1 MSQTNSQDFLIKKK
15 KKTVKTLIELLS
27 MSWDYMWPINQA
39 NNLVFNYLILT
50 SL

>member
-1 MSQTNSQDFLIKKK
+1 MSQTNSQDFLIKK